1 MKIKSQAGLV
11 FFAALLCWHG
21 TWAQS
26 KPWVDIADYGAR
38 AVSTVPQTITKMK
51 DSTHGCTAKSPI
63 VHLREASTF
72 QNGDGVVLYRC
83 GAPNTLS
90 TPLAPTV
97 TPSLV
102 SGPDNNNNVVNAPSE
117 GTTLYN
123 YQIVGRD
130 KDGGLTAASPA
141 GSTSTGVASLGAFQS
156 TVTTLSRSDNTVTV
170 TTSSANGAH
179 AGAVVF
185 VTNSTDATFSGF
197 FVVSAVMSP
206 TQFAYTQGMDTRAG
220 ASTLATGGTVQVYN
234 CNHLSWAVAKDAN
247 GNAAWQYYIYRN
259 GTLAGVSRPGE
270 LVWNDYGPTM
280 GAPPKLPDF
289 VPATPPT
296 SPTNDYL
303 ATKILSGAG
312 TTTITLATSAGST
325 STGGTVKFDDG
336 PTILA
341 AHNAATSSSHG
352 SVYIPTPPSG
362 SYYYVNSH
370 TILGGGPTTILQT
383 GPLVLNETV
392 ETKITTW
399 TGVLGGVPSGTP
411 QFAFASGQE
420 IYVND
425 AYPGIAATN
434 GNSFQ
439 YLSFSARA
447 QGLIATVSEG
457 YGFNATFEYDSFT
470 FPSTDYMGQAVVGTA
485 MSNEVFR
492 YVLFSTNDSLG
503 YGYSLT
509 PLVLARNDIP
519 NADPSGEFTCEHCFF
534 VGRGF
539 GFDSKP
545 VVGAGATFRF
555 ENTYAQALRT
565 PLIEVGTYNGPL
577 VFVNRFENDTSIT
590 ATIANWGGGVTAT
603 IIDVQDN
610 SVEAGGPPGI
620 VTGNL
625 MYGLTV
631 ENGGDFIG
639 QNRDMFRSR
648 FNKLLSIPVYSSTPS
663 TNTAASSAD
672 YLMTAPM
679 HFPSQHTLFWDLP
692 VPTNFNVK
700 AVAGGSLVGKHTYNV
715 KAVGADNGESAA
727 SKTVTCATTMANKT
741 CYSTWTPSQGAVSYN
756 VYRDN
761 LGLSCSHV
769 TVAFCSDSSGPC
781 CGPGESQGA
790 GSGLTTIEQNQ
801 IITPQLVL
809 SSPLSGAVSSTT
821 AVTAS
826 ANKVINLPSVGQASA
841 NRFSGTSSC
850 SGSTMTISLPI
861 TYASQ
866 PVILVFDETTK
877 GGANLS
883 ARSTSG
889 FTVSCAGA
897 TDVFDWMVIGN
908 PN

>member
-1 MKIKSQAGLV
+1 MKTKLRASLFCVIFLFCVCSVA
-11 FFAALLCWHG
+11 
-21 TWAQS
+21 AQS
-26 KPWVDIADYGAR
+26 KPWVDVDGYGAR
-38 AVSTVPQTITKMK
+38 AVSTVPQTTTEKNG
-51 DSTHGCTAKSPI
+51 STDGCRAKSPI

-72 QNGDGVVLYRC
+72 QNGDGIVLYQC
-83 GAPNTLS
+83 GASNTLS

-102 SGPDNNNNVVNAPSE
+102 SGPDNNNDVVSAPP
-117 GTTLYN
+117 GGITAYA
-123 YQIVGRD
+123 YQIVARD
-130 KDGGLTAASPA
+130 KDGGLTAASPPR
-141 GSTSTGVASLGAFQS
+141 STSTGVASLGPLQS
-156 TVTTLSRSDNTVTV
+156 SVTTLSRSNNTVTV
-170 TTSSANGAH
+170 TTSSANGASV
-179 AGAVVF
+179 GAIVF
-185 VTNSTDATFSGF
+185 VANSTDATFSGF
-197 FVVSAVMSP
+197 FVISAVISP
-206 TQFAYTQGMDTRAG
+206 TRFAYTQGMDTRAG
-220 ASTLATGGTVQVYN
+220 ASESATGGTVQVYN
-234 CNHLSWAVAKDAN
+234 CNHLSWAVVKDVKDN
-247 GNAAWQYYIYRN
+247 PAWQYYIYRN
-259 GTLAGVSRPGE
+259 GALAGVSRPGE
-270 LVWNDYGPTM
+270 LVWNDYGSTM
-280 GAPPKLPDF
+280 GALPTLPDF
-289 VPATPPT
+289 VPSRPPT
-296 SPTNDYL
+296 DLTNDYL
-303 ATKILSGAG
+303 ATTIVSGAG
-312 TTTITLATSAGST
+312 TTTITLAASAGTT
-325 STGGTVKFDDG
+325 SSEHTVKFDDG

-341 AHNAATSSSHG
+341 AYRAATSSSRG
-352 SVYIPTPPSG
+352 TVYIPAPPSG
-362 SYYYVNSH
+362 SYYINSH
-370 TILGGGPTTILQT
+370 TRFDGRPATIFQS

-392 ETKITTW
+392 ETNVITW
-399 TGVLGGVPSGTP
+399 TGILGGVPSGAP

-420 IYVND
+420 IDVNG
-425 AYPGIAATN
+425 AYPGIAARN

-439 YLSFSARA
+439 YLWFSAPA
-447 QGLIATVSEG
+447 QGLITTVSEG

-492 YVLFSTNDSLG
+492 YVLFSTNDSSG

-509 PLVLARNDIP
+509 PVLLARNDVP

-545 VVGAGATFRF
+545 VVGAGGTFRF

-565 PLIEVGTYNGPL
+565 PLIETGTYNAPL
-577 VFVNRFENDTSIT
+577 VFVNRFLNDTSIT

-663 TNTAASSAD
+663 RNTATYSAD
-672 YLMTAPM
+672 YFMTAPM

-692 VPTNFNVK
+692 IPTHFNVVP
-700 AVAGGSLVGKHTYNV
+700 APGGGLSVGPHTYNV

-727 SKTVTCATTMANKT
+727 STTVTCSTTMSDRT
-741 CYSTWTPSQGAVSYN
+741 CHSTWTPSLGAVSYN

-769 TVAFCSDSSGPC
+769 TVAFCSDGSGPC

-790 GSGLTTIEQNQ
+790 GSGLTTIEQDQ

-809 SSPLSGAVSSTT
+809 SSPLSGAVSSTI
-821 AVTAS
+821 AVRAS
-826 ANKVINLPSVGQASA
+826 ANKVINIPSIGQASA
-841 NRFSGTSSC
+841 DQFSGTSSC
-850 SGSTMTISLPI
+850 SGATKTISLPI
-861 TYASQ
+861 TYGTQ

-883 ARSTSG
+883 AKSTSG